1 MTRLI
6 ETEIQDLKV
15 KVLDMA
21 ELVRVQLEHCSQA
34 LNVLD
39 YDLAKRVLKKEKD
52 VDKYDNKIQKRC
64 ERIIALYQPVANDL
78 RFVFSVLK
86 INQYLEQV
94 GDSLS
99 GISFRIL
106 DIRKPFDPA
115 LISDLRVAEM
125 QEACKAI
132 LYEALRSYFREN
144 VDQAKTI
151 FQKDDLIDE
160 IHEKAFPIIVTA
172 IQKNPAQTAEFMQ
185 LYQIIRN
192 LEKIG
197 DYSVAIAEESLF
209 YTEGVVYRHSELK
222 HAHKAHENDTAAG
235 VAIA

>member
-1 MTRLI
+1 MMTRLI

-15 KVLDMA
+15 KVLDMS
-21 ELVRVQLEHCSQA
+21 ELVRVQLEHCGQA
-34 LNVLD
+34 LTALD
-39 YDLAKRVLKKEKD
+39 YEMAKRILKKEKD

-99 GISFRIL
+99 GIAFRIL
-106 DIRKPFDPA
+106 DIRKPFDAA
-115 LISDLRVAEM
+115 LIEQLRIAEM
-125 QEACKAI
+125 LEACKAI

-151 FQKDDLIDE
+151 FQKDDLIDD
-160 IHEKAFPIIVTA
+160 IHEKAFPIIVAA
-172 IQKNPAQTAEFMQ
+172 IQKNPAQTAELMELF
-185 LYQIIRN
+185 QIIRN

-222 HAHKAHENDTAAG
+222 HAHKQPEGAAG
-235 VAIA
+235 IALA